1 MADFAQVWK
10 RICFARRER
19 CWAFETTS
27 QGSFSEIQ
35 HPGFSTKL
43 DAIFLEDSIWIVN
56 LIDSYPLIQILG
68 EDFQSA
74 ITQSFT

>member
-27 QGSFSEIQ
+27 QGLFLEMQ
-35 HPGFSTKL
+35 HPEISTKL
-43 DAIFLEDSIWIVN
+43 DAIFLEYSISIVN
-56 LIDSYPLIQILG
+56 LIDWFLPTYS
-68 EDFQSA
+68 D
-74 ITQSFT
+74 T